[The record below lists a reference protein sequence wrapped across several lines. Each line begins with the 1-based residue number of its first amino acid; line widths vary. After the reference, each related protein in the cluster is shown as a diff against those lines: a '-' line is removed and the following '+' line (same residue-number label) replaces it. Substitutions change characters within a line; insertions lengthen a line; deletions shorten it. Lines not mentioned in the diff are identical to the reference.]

1 MTYALLEKLDVMH
14 LPVEIDGPEVDMI
27 RAYVAAGLVVADI
40 RQPVCARDGAVL
52 AMTARVEALTRA
64 GRRTVEKRRA
74 HRSTQAFLRKL

>member
-1 MTYALLEKLDVMH
+1 MPYALLEKLDVMH
-14 LPVEIDGPEVDMI
+14 LPAEIDGPEVDMV

-52 AMTARVEALTRA
+52 TMTARVEALTRA